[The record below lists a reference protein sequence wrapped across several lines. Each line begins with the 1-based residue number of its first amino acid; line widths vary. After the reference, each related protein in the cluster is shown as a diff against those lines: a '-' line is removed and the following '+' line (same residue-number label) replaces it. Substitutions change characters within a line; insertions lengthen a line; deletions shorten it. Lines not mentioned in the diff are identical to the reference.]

1 MSNRNLPAISRSPS
15 RQGVLSKIKEF
26 FYKRRDFTVS
36 DYINGLAALSLA
48 FFRSYPIPAIGAF
61 MTFVLMGGLATGFS
75 TPVPSTKVIIVQA
88 KTPVDTFVQETI
100 LECEGAKPQFMGNS
114 SKFEGEEVG
123 TELTPES
130 FPPPK
135 EEAHPTTQNRKGDEL
150 SPQQY
155 IDRYSA
161 IAVKQMKKFGIPAS
175 ITLAQGIIES
185 RSGNSTLAKV
195 ANNHFGIKCFAKR
208 HKACCVKSYDDS
220 NADSFVI
227 FDSPEAA
234 FREHS
239 RFLQKDRYK
248 RLKKY
253 GRNYQQW
260 AYGLKAC
267 GYATD
272 KTYGP
277 KLISI
282 IKRHNLS
289 RFDR

>member
-1 MSNRNLPAISRSPS
+1 MENRNLPAISRSQKS
-15 RQGVLSKIKEF
+15 NIVSKIRNF
-26 FYKRRDFTVS
+26 FYRSRDFTVS

-61 MTFVLMGGLATGFS
+61 MTFVLAGGLATGFS
-75 TPVPSTKVIIVQA
+75 TPVSSTKVVIVKA
-88 KTPVDTFVQETI
+88 KTAADTFVEETV
-100 LECEGAKPQFMGNS
+100 LTCEGSKPAFMGNDS
-114 SKFEGEEVG
+114 EYKGEVGG

-135 EEAHPTTQNRKGDEL
+135 EEAHPTTVNRKGDEL
-150 SPQQY
+150 SPEQY
-155 IDRYSA
+155 INRYSS

-234 FREHS
+234 FKAHS
-239 RFLQKDRYK
+239 QFLQKDRYK

-282 IKRHNLS
+282 IKRHNLA